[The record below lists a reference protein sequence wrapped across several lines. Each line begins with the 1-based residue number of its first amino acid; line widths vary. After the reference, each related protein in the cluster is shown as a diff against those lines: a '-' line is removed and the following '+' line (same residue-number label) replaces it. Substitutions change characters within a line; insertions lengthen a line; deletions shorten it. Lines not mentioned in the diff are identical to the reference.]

1 MGTDG
6 KNAGGVLVRRNPE
19 DSVLHQIVDEH
30 LPGFLSRMEEGGYR
44 FPRFALRELE
54 AFARCGDLRHGF
66 ARIYCESCRKEEL
79 LAFSCKGRG
88 FCPSCCARRMTSQ
101 AAHLVD
107 HVLPDVPIRQWVLT
121 LPFDLR
127 GFFAFDAEA
136 QSEMRRIYSQE
147 LLGSFAARAEDS
159 LLVRPQGGAVH
170 FTHRYDS
177 ALRVNLHFHS
187 IVLDG
192 VYDDSERPL
201 FLELPRPTPELLES
215 ILLRIV
221 QRLRRYLEKRGLVP
235 GEGHDAEPIA
245 DDDEQSLAL
254 AQSAGVRGESSLGP
268 RAADWVQRLGRD
280 PDASF
285 EAQHESRSVR
295 IAGFSLYAGPRID
308 PCAAEHRERLIR
320 YVCRPP
326 IAEGRLSVMQDGY
339 ILYKLKRPFQGGTH
353 SVRLHPFAFLE
364 RLCTLVPR
372 PRQHQL
378 TYAGVLAPASPRRR
392 AIIPAPTPR
401 RRRPTIP
408 PKCAKSARE
417 QTSEGEKAPRKK
429 PRSRAR
435 TNPYIRWSELLR
447 RSFGIDIFTCP
458 HCNGRRRILAFL
470 DDPVVVHKILDHL
483 GLPKEPR
490 APPIPQLAE
499 LF

>member
-1 MGTDG
+1 M
-6 KNAGGVLVRRNPE
+6 
-19 DSVLHQIVDEH
+19 S
-30 LPGFLSRMEEGGYR
+30 
-44 FPRFALRELE
+44 
-54 AFARCGDLRHGF
+54 
-66 ARIYCESCRKEEL
+66 
-79 LAFSCKGRG
+79 
-88 FCPSCCARRMTSQ
+88 SQ
-101 AAHLVD
+101 AAHLID

-136 QSEMRRIYSQE
+136 QREMRRIYSQE
-147 LLGSFAARAEDS
+147 LLRSFALRAEDS

-192 VYDDSERPL
+192 VHEDSKRPL
-201 FLELPRPTPELLES
+201 FLELPRPTPEILES

-221 QRLRRYLEKRGLVP
+221 QRLRRYLKQRGLVA

-245 DDDEQSLAL
+245 DDDEQSLAV
-254 AQSAGVRGESSLGP
+254 AQNAGVRGDSSLGP
-268 RAADWVQRLGRD
+268 RTADWVQRLGRD
-280 PDASF
+280 PDTSF
-285 EAQHESRSVR
+285 EATHESRSVR
-295 IAGFSLYAGPRID
+295 IPGLSLYAGPRID
-308 PCAAEHRERLIR
+308 SCATARRERLIR

-326 IAEGRLSVMQDGY
+326 IAEGRLSVLQDGY
-339 ILYKLKRPFQGGTH
+339 ILYKLKRPFRDGTH

-408 PKCAKSARE
+408 PKRAKSAKVPAR
-417 QTSEGEKAPRKK
+417 EGENALRKK
-429 PRSRAR
+429 PKSRAR
-435 TNPYIRWSELLR
+435 TDPYIPWAELLR
-447 RSFGIDIFTCP
+447 GSFGIDVFTCP
-458 HCNGRRRILAFL
+458 HCQGRRRILAFL
-470 DDPVVVHKILDHL
+470 EDPVVVHKILDHL

-490 APPIPQLAE
+490 APPIPQLGE